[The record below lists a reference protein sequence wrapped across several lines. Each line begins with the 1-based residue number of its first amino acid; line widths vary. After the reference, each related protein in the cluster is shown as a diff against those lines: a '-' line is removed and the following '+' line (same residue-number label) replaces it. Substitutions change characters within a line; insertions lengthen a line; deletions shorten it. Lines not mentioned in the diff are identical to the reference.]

1 MCGPVGQILVNPNR
15 KIYTRQQIDD
25 HVQTIQKYSD
35 ELVNPTNSSCFY
47 PFKQMTK
54 LFRNLRTKPLECSS
68 SSSSQSIEYKSP
80 FIFGGDTLQW
90 IALPSQ
96 IESHIYENDFFY

>member
-1 MCGPVGQILVNPNR
+1 MRVPVSQSLSNPNR

-35 ELVNPTNSSCFY
+35 ELGNHSNSSCFY

-54 LFRNLRTKPLECSS
+54 IFRNLRTKPFE
-68 SSSSQSIEYKSP
+68 SSSQSVEYKSP
-80 FIFGGDTLQW
+80 FVFGGDTLRW

-96 IESHIYENDFFY
+96 VESHIYENDFFSN